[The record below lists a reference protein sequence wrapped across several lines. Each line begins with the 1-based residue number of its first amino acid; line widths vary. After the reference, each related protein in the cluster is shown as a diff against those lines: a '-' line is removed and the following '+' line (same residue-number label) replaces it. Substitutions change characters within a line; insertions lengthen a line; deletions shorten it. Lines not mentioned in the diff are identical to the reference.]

1 MKHHS
6 TDLEKYYA
14 MLESCWSGLNKNGN
28 TDVEDQFNYLKAY
41 VQGIKNDLFN
51 QIINIQ
57 SKYEKFNDEFNDKKK
72 NFNQ

>member
-6 TDLEKYYA
+6 SDLEKYYN
-14 MLESCWSGLNKNGN
+14 MLESCWRGLNKCVNS
-28 TDVEDQFNYLKAY
+28 DVVDQFNYLKAY

-57 SKYEKFNDEFNDKKK
+57 SKQEKYFDNFNDKKK